1 MASNMLP
8 SSYQEFIH
16 KSRYARWLE
25 DKGRRENWGET
36 VTRYVDFMSKTL
48 FEKHNYK
55 IDKVDKEMMEDYITN
70 LNVMPSMRAM
80 MTAGEALERDNTCGY
95 NCSYLPVDSPR
106 SFDEAMY
113 ILMCGTGV
121 GFSVERE
128 NVDKL
133 PIVSENMQK
142 SDVVIVVDDSK
153 AGWAKA
159 YRELV
164 ALLYSGMI
172 PSWDVSKVRPAGAKL
187 KIMGGRASGADP
199 LVNLFKFTI
208 DKFQEA
214 KGRKLF
220 PIECHD
226 IMCKVGEVVVV
237 GGVRR
242 SALISLSNLND
253 DQMAHA
259 KTGQWWENE
268 GQRALANN
276 SVAYKGKPSMET
288 YMREWLALYESKSG
302 ERGMFN
308 RKAADEQ
315 VAKNGRRQ
323 TGHMWGTNPCSE
335 IILRPYQF
343 CNLSEVVVR
352 ETDDLLSLRSKV
364 RIATMLGTFQSTL
377 TDLKYLR
384 KIWKTNTEEERL
396 LGVSLTGIMDHLVL
410 ARNVDSKIWLQE
422 MKQVAIDTNKEYA
435 DKIGIPRSTAITCVK
450 PSGTVSQLTD
460 SASGIHARH
469 NPFYIRTVRGDNK
482 DPLTQFMKEEGIPF
496 EPDITKPD
504 SVTVFSFPMKS
515 PSGAI
520 TRTEMSAIEQLELW
534 KIYALYWCEHKPSV
548 TISVKEEEWMK
559 VGTWLYDNFDIA
571 SGVSFLPFAD
581 HTYQQAPYQDIEAE
595 EYLEWSGRVPSSLDW
610 EKFSMYEKE
619 DNTSGTRELAC
630 TADACEVV
638 DLSSS

>member
-1 MASNMLP
+1 MLP
-8 SSYQEFIH
+8 TSYQEFIH
-16 KSRYARWLE
+16 KSRYARWME
-25 DKGRRENWGET
+25 EEGRRENWGET
-36 VTRYVDFMSKTL
+36 VSRYVNFMSDTL
-48 FEKHNYK
+48 MEKHNYK
-55 IDKVDKEMMEDYITN
+55 IDKVDKEMMEDYITS
-70 LNVMPSMRAM
+70 LSVMPSMRAM
-80 MTAGEALERDNTCGY
+80 MTAGEALKRDNTCGY

-133 PIVSENMQK
+133 PIISENMQE
-142 SDVVIVVDDSK
+142 SDVVIKVEDSK

-172 PSWDVSKVRPAGAKL
+172 PTWDVSKVRPSGARL
-187 KIMGGRASGADP
+187 KVMGGRASGSDP
-199 LVNLFKFTI
+199 LVNLFKFTVE
-208 DKFQEA
+208 KFKSA
-214 KGRKLF
+214 TGRKLF
-220 PIECHD
+220 PVECHD

-259 KTGQWWENE
+259 KTGQWWESQ

-308 RKAADEQ
+308 RQAADEQ
-315 VAKNGRRQ
+315 VAKSGRRQ
-323 TGHMWGTNPCSE
+323 TGYMWGTNPCSE

-352 ETDDLLSLRSKV
+352 ENDDLSTLRSKV

-396 LGVSLTGIMDHLVL
+396 LGVSLTGIMDHPVL
-410 ARNVDSKIWLQE
+410 ARMTDSKIWLQE
-422 MKQVAIDTNKEYA
+422 MKQVAIDTNREYA
-435 DKIGIPRSTAITCVK
+435 EKIGIPRSTAITCVK

-496 EPDITKPD
+496 EADITKPD

-534 KIYALYWCEHKPSV
+534 KLYALNWCEHKPSV
-548 TISVKEEEWMK
+548 TISVKEEEWME
-559 VGTWLYDNFDIA
+559 VGSWLYDNFDIA
-571 SGVSFLPFAD
+571 SGVSFLPFSD

-595 EYLEWSGRVPSSLDW
+595 DYLEWNGRVPSALDW
-610 EKFSMYEKE
+610 TKFSNYEKE
-619 DNTSGTRELAC
+619 DNTSGSRELAC

>member
-8 SSYQEFIH
+8 TSYQEFIH
-16 KSRYARWLE
+16 KSRYARWME
-25 DKGRRENWGET
+25 EEGRRENWGET
-36 VTRYVDFMSKTL
+36 VSRYVNFMSDTL
-48 FEKHNYK
+48 MEKHNYK
-55 IDKVDKEMMEDYITN
+55 IDKVDKEMMEDYITS
-70 LNVMPSMRAM
+70 LSVMPSMRAM
-80 MTAGEALERDNTCGY
+80 MTAGEALKRDNTCGY

-133 PIVSENMQK
+133 PIISENMQE
-142 SDVVIVVDDSK
+142 SEVVIKVEDSK

-172 PSWDVSKVRPAGAKL
+172 PSWDVSKVRPSGARL
-187 KIMGGRASGADP
+187 KVMGGRASGADP
-199 LVNLFKFTI
+199 LVNLFKFTVE
-208 DKFQEA
+208 KFKSA
-214 KGRKLF
+214 TGRKLF
-220 PIECHD
+220 PVECHD

-259 KTGQWWENE
+259 KTGQWWESQ

-308 RKAADEQ
+308 RQAADEQ
-315 VAKNGRRQ
+315 VAKSGRRQ
-323 TGHMWGTNPCSE
+323 TGYMWGTNPCSE

-352 ETDDLLSLRSKV
+352 ENDDLSALRSKV

-396 LGVSLTGIMDHLVL
+396 LGVSLTGIMDHPVL
-410 ARNVDSKIWLQE
+410 ARMTDSKIWLQE
-422 MKQVAIDTNKEYA
+422 MKQVAIDTNREYA
-435 DKIGIPRSTAITCVK
+435 EKIGIPRSTAITCVK

-534 KIYALYWCEHKPSV
+534 KLYALNWCEHKPSV
-548 TISVKEEEWMK
+548 TISVKEEEWME
-559 VGTWLYDNFDIA
+559 VGSWLYDNFDIA
-571 SGVSFLPFAD
+571 SGVSFLPFSD
-581 HTYQQAPYQDIEAE
+581 HTYQQAPYQDIEADD
-595 EYLEWSGRVPSSLDW
+595 YLEWNGRVPSALDW
-610 EKFSMYEKE
+610 TKFSNYEKE
-619 DNTSGTRELAC
+619 DNTSGSRELAC

>member
-1 MASNMLP
+1 MLP
-8 SSYQEFIH
+8 TSYQEFIH
-16 KSRYARWLE
+16 KSRYARWME
-25 DKGRRENWGET
+25 DEGRRENWGET
-36 VTRYVDFMSKTL
+36 VSRYVNFMADTL
-48 FEKHNYK
+48 MEKHNYK
-55 IDKVDKEMMEDYITN
+55 IDKVDKEMMEDYITS
-70 LNVMPSMRAM
+70 LSVMPSMRAM
-80 MTAGEALERDNTCGY
+80 MTAGEALKRDNTCGY

-133 PIVSENMQK
+133 PIISENMQE
-142 SDVVIVVDDSK
+142 SDVVIKVEDSK

-172 PSWDVSKVRPAGAKL
+172 PTWDVSKVRPSGARL
-187 KIMGGRASGADP
+187 KVMGGRASGSDP
-199 LVNLFKFTI
+199 LVNLFKFTVE
-208 DKFQEA
+208 KFKSA
-214 KGRKLF
+214 TGRKLF
-220 PIECHD
+220 PVECHD

-259 KTGQWWENE
+259 KTGQWWESQ

-308 RKAADEQ
+308 RQAADEQ
-315 VAKNGRRQ
+315 VAKSGRRQ
-323 TGHMWGTNPCSE
+323 TGYMWGTNPCSE

-352 ETDDLLSLRSKV
+352 ENDDLSALRSKV

-396 LGVSLTGIMDHLVL
+396 LGVSLTGIMDHPVL
-410 ARNVDSKIWLQE
+410 ARMTDSKIWLQE
-422 MKQVAIDTNKEYA
+422 MKQVAIDTNREYA
-435 DKIGIPRSTAITCVK
+435 EKIGIPRSTAITCVK

-534 KIYALYWCEHKPSV
+534 KLYALNWCEHKPSV
-548 TISVKEEEWMK
+548 TISVKEEEWME
-559 VGTWLYDNFDIA
+559 VGSWLYDNFDIA
-571 SGVSFLPFAD
+571 SGVSFLPFSD
-581 HTYQQAPYQDIEAE
+581 HTYQQAPYQDIEADD
-595 EYLEWSGRVPSSLDW
+595 YLEWNGRVPSALDW
-610 EKFSMYEKE
+610 TKFSNYEKE
-619 DNTSGTRELAC
+619 DNTSGSRELAC